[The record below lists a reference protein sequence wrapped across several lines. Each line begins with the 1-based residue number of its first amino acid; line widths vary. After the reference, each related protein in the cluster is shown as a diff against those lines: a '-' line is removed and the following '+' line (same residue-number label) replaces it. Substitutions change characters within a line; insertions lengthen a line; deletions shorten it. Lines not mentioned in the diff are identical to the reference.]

1 MAALLVDIQYAFSL
15 AGIKQA
21 SVPPKQKKNGELIA
35 SWSDGRRITQFI
47 RDRNG
52 TYRIKF
58 IGWKLTP
65 GSRRPR
71 TQGPFFVT
79 EETAINDWYKFAAQ
93 GVAAGWQ
100 RTM

>member
-21 SVPPKQKKNGELIA
+21 SVPPKQKKNGEFIA
-35 SWSDGRRITQFI
+35 TWSDGRRITQFI
-47 RDRNG
+47 RDRKG

-65 GSRRPR
+65 RSRRLR
-71 TQGPFFVT
+71 TQGPFCVT
-79 EETAINDWYKFAAQ
+79 EETAIGDWYQFAAQ
-93 GVAAGWQ
+93 GGADGWK
-100 RTM
+100 RIT